1 MWQANDRLV
10 HMQSLVNKHFSRWY
24 QDVLRLENDE
34 DSLADIEELRDQIT
48 KKVMADLP
56 KNAKPSEKKDAE
68 MVAQMYV
75 DEAITGKGRQGYV
88 LVLFFNRV
96 MPVVGIG

>member
-1 MWQANDRLV
+1 
-10 HMQSLVNKHFSRWY
+10 MQSLVNKHFARWY
-24 QDVLRLENDE
+24 QDVLLLENDE
-34 DSLADIEELRDQIT
+34 ETLAEIEELRNQIT
-48 KKVMADLP
+48 NKVMADLQ
-56 KNAKPSEKKDAE
+56 KNATPSEKKDAE